1 MSPIAKKTF
10 NMIEMLPD
18 EEQELLYEMVKR
30 FILAW
35 DPDFTKVTPEER
47 KKMEIAEKELENGEY
62 VSEDEV
68 WKQLGI

>member
-47 KKMEIAEKELENGEY
+47 ERMETAEKELENGEY

>member
-47 KKMEIAEKELENGEY
+47 KKMEIVEKELENGEY

>member
-47 KKMEIAEKELENGEY
+47 ERMETAEKELENGEY

-68 WKQLGI
+68 WK

>member
-1 MSPIAKKTF
+1 MSPIVKETF

-18 EEQELLYEMVKR
+18 KEQELLYEMVKR

-47 KKMEIAEKELENGEY
+47 ERMETAEKELENGEY

>member
-47 KKMEIAEKELENGEY
+47 ERMEAAEKELENGEY